1 MAQEPNRPSS
11 NPANDDSLAGL
22 FRLVF
27 GKLMQGVDGMLPA
40 RVIAFNGDRNDPRV
54 TVQPLVSMLS
64 TGGEQVARAQI
75 ASLPVFQFGAGG
87 YLLSFPLVPGNLGWI
102 LANDRDISLFLQ
114 SHSDTRPQT
123 LRKQNFADA
132 LFIPDVMT
140 GYTVAEED
148 AANAVLQANDGAVRV
163 ALWPEFVK
171 LTAPRGLGIDTAP
184 NENAIF
190 DMASTTKASLP
201 WPRMTQGQRDA
212 IPSPV
217 EGMAV
222 WNLSTHALSTYN
234 GTTWS

>member
-11 NPANDDSLAGL
+11 NPADNDSLAGL

-40 RVIAFNGDRNDPRV
+40 RVIAFNGDRNNPRV

-64 TGGEQVARAQI
+64 TGGQQVARAQI

-87 YLLSFPLVPGNLGWI
+87 YLMTFPLVPGNLGWI
-102 LANDRDISLFLQ
+102 MASDRDISLFLQ
-114 SHSDTRPQT
+114 SYDDSRPQT

-132 LFIPDVMT
+132 LFLPDVMT
-140 GYTVAEED
+140 GYSVNAED
-148 AANAVLQANDGAVRV
+148 AEHATFQSTDGSVRV

-171 LTAPRGLGIDTAP
+171 LTAPRGLGINTEPA
-184 NENAIF
+184 ENAIF
-190 DMASTTKASLP
+190 DMASTTKASRP
-201 WPRMTQGQRDA
+201 WPRMTTAQRDA
-212 IPSPV
+212 IPSPS
-217 EGMAV
+217 EGEAV
-222 WNLSTHALSTYN
+222 WNLTTHSLSVFN